1 LTRSTGVTTSGF
13 DIDLSFISGMWFCIG
28 LPNFIQIGQPRWSYD
43 VMSIFKMA
51 AIQLQNYTQNGT
63 KRLYW

>member
-1 LTRSTGVTTSGF
+1 MYIGITTSGF
-13 DIDLSFISGMWFCIG
+13 DIDFSIISGMCFYID

-51 AIQLQNYTQNGT
+51 AIQLQCYTQNGT
-63 KRLYW
+63 KEIMLII